1 MSLNRRGIREICR
14 VLKLSNRTV
23 IQLLKRQAARIKQVN
38 KLRLKQLTP
47 QTVEVEIVRA
57 LEIVIAKDEVGFLKL
72 KPT

>member
-1 MSLNRRGIREICR
+1 MSLNRRGIRDICR